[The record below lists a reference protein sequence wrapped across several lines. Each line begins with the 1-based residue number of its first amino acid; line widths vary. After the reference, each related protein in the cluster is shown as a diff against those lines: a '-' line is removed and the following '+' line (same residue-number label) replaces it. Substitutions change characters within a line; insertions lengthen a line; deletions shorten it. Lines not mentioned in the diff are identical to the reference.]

1 MPCAMISWIWMA
13 TNIYMRYLDLF
24 LLLPWLLIV
33 SSLVWNS
40 GVNCVTAPQCLIDF
54 QFSLFNFYQIQVV
67 CSGRR
72 RGLLWTELVSLA
84 NSHCMGHLGISG
96 EESSAQCFNLSFMGL
111 LDQSAKSVIKFIW
124 FPSACLNLPV
134 PQSRTSMYFYCPMCM
149 K

>member
-1 MPCAMISWIWMA
+1 MFNSSPMSHRLPIL
-13 TNIYMRYLDLF
+13 TF
-24 LLLPWLLIV
+24 QLLPNPGGI
-33 SSLVWNS
+33 S
-40 GVNCVTAPQCLIDF
+40 GTK
-54 QFSLFNFYQIQVV
+54 
-67 CSGRR
+67 
-72 RGLLWTELVSLA
+72 RGLLWTELVSLT